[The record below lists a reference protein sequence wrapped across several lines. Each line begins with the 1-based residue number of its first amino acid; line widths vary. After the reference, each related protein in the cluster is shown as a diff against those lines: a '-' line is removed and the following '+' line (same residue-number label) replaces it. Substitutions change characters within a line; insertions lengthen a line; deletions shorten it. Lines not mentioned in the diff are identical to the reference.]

1 MKISIKEAYH
11 WDMESFLRL
20 HELMDEITID
30 DNSILSL
37 LKAILDND
45 PIRIINGG
53 IIVFYQTYKPENINI
68 TYEETRANVSFE
80 FDKDIVYS
88 SLPLNKDIVK
98 DDNTV
103 MLFVFSDYIIRRG
116 LLLCLNSNP
125 SIEEDNK
132 NFIENCKKGYSEE

>member
-53 IIVFYQTYKPENINI
+53 ITVFYQTYKPENINI
-68 TYEETRANVSFE
+68 TYEETRAKCVDKKKNSME
-80 FDKDIVYS
+80 QYIKELSPDELENLFDVLYEEK
-88 SLPLNKDIVK
+88 KRR
-98 DDNTV
+98 DN
-103 MLFVFSDYIIRRG
+103 D
-116 LLLCLNSNP
+116 
-125 SIEEDNK
+125 K
-132 NFIENCKKGYSEE
+132 N